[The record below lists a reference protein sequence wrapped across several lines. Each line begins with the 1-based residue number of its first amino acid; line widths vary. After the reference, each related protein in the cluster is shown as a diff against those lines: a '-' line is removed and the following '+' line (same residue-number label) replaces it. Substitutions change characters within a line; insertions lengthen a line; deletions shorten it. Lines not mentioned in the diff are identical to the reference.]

1 MATRRRAPRT
11 PGRGSIRREAASAF
25 DEWADQWWAVW
36 SPGKSPATL
45 QSAESRLRLH
55 LRPTFEPRR
64 LDIISA
70 LLVER
75 WQKELANHHAH
86 ETVMACRSL
95 LTRILKDR
103 RLPFNP
109 VRDVD
114 WPGG

>member
-1 MATRRRAPRT
+1 VVGGLVTRQEPRDAPV
-11 PGRGSIRREAASAF
+11 RREPAPAAPA
-25 DEWADQWWAVW
+25 ADVRA
-36 SPGKSPATL
+36 
-45 QSAESRLRLH
+45 
-55 LRPTFEPRR
+55 RR